1 MGAAKA
7 NNSKDTYLA
16 TAVTFIVIGALF
28 LIDKLIH
35 FSSIGLPWVMNKDNM
50 LLYASIC
57 FLIFKRDKSI
67 GFVLLGLWLVM
78 NIGLVMSLLGS
89 LSGYLLPLT
98 LLIIGIVLFWLQNDK
113 RIMKRSIEDTPI
125 VFIGAGNLAT
135 NLAKA
140 LYRKGFRIVQVYSR
154 TMESARTLAEKVE
167 AEYTTDLQAVSK
179 DAKLYI
185 VSLKDD
191 ALVDLLPQITEGKQA
206 SLLVHTAGSIPMSV
220 WEGHAERYGVFYPMQ
235 TFSKQREVKFQEVP
249 FFVEAKRP
257 EDVELLKAV
266 AATLSEKVYEASSE
280 QRKSLHL
287 AAVFICNF
295 TNHMYALAADLL
307 EKYNLPFDVMLPL
320 IDETARKVHEL
331 APRDAQ
337 TGPAVRYD
345 ENVMSNHLAMLV
357 DSPAL
362 QEIYKLMSKSIHE
375 HHQL

>member
-1 MGAAKA
+1 
-7 NNSKDTYLA
+7 
-16 TAVTFIVIGALF
+16 
-28 LIDKLIH
+28 
-35 FSSIGLPWVMNKDNM
+35 
-50 LLYASIC
+50 
-57 FLIFKRDKSI
+57 
-67 GFVLLGLWLVM
+67 
-78 NIGLVMSLLGS
+78 
-89 LSGYLLPLT
+89 
-98 LLIIGIVLFWLQNDK
+98 
-113 RIMKRSIEDTPI
+113 MKRSIEDTPV

-140 LYRKGFRIVQVYSR
+140 LYYKGFRIVQVYSR
-154 TMESARTLAEKVE
+154 TEESARALAEKVE
-167 AEYTTDLQAVSK
+167 ADYTTDLQEISK

-185 VSLKDD
+185 VSLKD
-191 ALVDLLPQITEGKQA
+191 AAFVELLPQITEDKQK

-235 TFSKQREVKFQEVP
+235 TFSKQREVDFQEVP
-249 FFVEAKRP
+249 FFIEAKRA
-257 EDVELLKAV
+257 EDTELLKAI
-266 AATLSEKVYEASSE
+266 ASTLSEKVYEADSE

-307 EKYNLPFDVMLPL
+307 EKYNLPFEVMLPL

-375 HHQL
+375 HHKLGFITHQGTGF